1 MKALIV
7 LIIPQSQSRITRI
20 KQEAELQAKLELRG
34 IYCQFLL
41 AKLQLQNDCRQIS
54 R

>member
-7 LIIPQSQSRITRI
+7 LIIPQSRSRITRI
-20 KQEAELQAKLELRG
+20 KQEAELKPKLELVG

-41 AKLQLQNDCRQIS
+41 AKLQLQNES